1 VVGFCRENTGVNFS
15 RDVLER
21 LPADDTALVELARD
35 GSRRSWTFA
44 EVGARSASL
53 AGSLCARGLGR
64 GDVVMTLIGNRPEW
78 VLAMCA
84 CFHIGAVVLPC
95 TEQLRAKDLRRRIAV
110 AGPSLI
116 LADERNRA
124 QLEGAL
130 AGGAGPPQ
138 DPPQVLLVPD
148 ESLFAHA
155 AVPPL
160 ELAPTDPCLIT
171 FTSGTAGE
179 AKAVLHGQ
187 RYLDGQRLQAGHWLG
202 ARAGELV
209 WCTAASGWS
218 KSARNVFI
226 APWLRGAGALLHD
239 ARFDPHERLALLA
252 SERVNVLCMAPTEYR
267 VIAKRASLSALTSL
281 RQLVAAGEALNP
293 EVLHA
298 WRDATGLTIR
308 DGYGQTETGQL
319 TATASAEG
327 ARPGSMGKALPGVQ
341 LSVSDGQLIAAPR
354 TVPTFFL
361 GYLGESAQRGRDGR
375 WTVTDRRDQGPWHTG
390 DRVREDEQG
399 YLWFQ
404 GRADDV
410 IVSAGY
416 RIGPFEV
423 ESALVAHPAV
433 AEAAAVAAPDEE
445 RGAVVRAVVV
455 LRPGHAPTPQLRRE
469 LQDHVKRETA
479 PYKYPRIVEF
489 AAELPK
495 TASGKIR
502 RAALRAEA

>member
-1 VVGFCRENTGVNFS
+1 MLQGLEVVVSFCRENTVVNFS

-21 LPADDTALVELARD
+21 LPADHTALVELARD

-53 AGSLCARGLGR
+53 AGSLRTRGVGR

-95 TEQLRAKDLRRRIAV
+95 TEQLRAKDLRARIAV

-116 LADERNRA
+116 LADARNRA
-124 QLEGAL
+124 QLESAL
-130 AGGAGPPQ
+130 AGDPGPPQ
-138 DPPQVLLVPD
+138 GPPPVLLVPD
-148 ESLFAHA
+148 ESLFAAPA
-155 AVPPL
+155 APPL

-179 AKAVLHGQ
+179 PKAVLHGQ
-187 RYLDGQRLQAGHWLG
+187 RYLDGQRLQADHWLN
-202 ARAGELV
+202 ARESDLV

-226 APWLRGAGALLHD
+226 APWLHGAGALLHD
-239 ARFDPHERLALLA
+239 ARFDPHERLALLE

-267 VIAKRASLSALTSL
+267 VIAKRTGLRALAGL

-327 ARPGSMGKALPGVQ
+327 ARPGSMGKALPAC
-341 LSVSDGQLIAAPR
+341 SCR
-354 TVPTFFL
+354 
-361 GYLGESAQRGRDGR
+361 
-375 WTVTDRRDQGPWHTG
+375 
-390 DRVREDEQG
+390 
-399 YLWFQ
+399 
-404 GRADDV
+404 
-410 IVSAGY
+410 
-416 RIGPFEV
+416 
-423 ESALVAHPAV
+423 
-433 AEAAAVAAPDEE
+433 
-445 RGAVVRAVVV
+445 
-455 LRPGHAPTPQLRRE
+455 
-469 LQDHVKRETA
+469 
-479 PYKYPRIVEF
+479 
-489 AAELPK
+489 
-495 TASGKIR
+495 
-502 RAALRAEA
+502 